1 MKYLCLV
8 YVDRTKLDL
17 VSQLCADDGPLQL
30 VQEAAELDVSNG
42 MVYAMQCCLPKRRQ
56 RLGAFSVVEARD
68 LNDAIRLAS
77 QMLPA
82 FTGLLEVCPIA
93 QNEDS

>member
-17 VSQLCADDGPLQL
+17 VSQLCADGPLQL

-42 MVYAMQCCLPKRRQ
+42 VVYEMQCCLPKRRQ
-56 RLGAFSVVEARD
+56 RLGAFVVVDARD
-68 LNDAIRLAS
+68 LNDAIRMAS

-82 FTGLLEVCPIA
+82 FTGLLEVCPIT
-93 QNEDS
+93 QNEVC